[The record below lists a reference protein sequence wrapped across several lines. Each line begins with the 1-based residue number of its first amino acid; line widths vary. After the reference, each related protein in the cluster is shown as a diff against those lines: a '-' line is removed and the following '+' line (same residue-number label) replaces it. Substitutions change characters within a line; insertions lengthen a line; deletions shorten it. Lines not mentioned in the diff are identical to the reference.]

1 MCLTQPTPPLHS
13 SALLPDLVIPCG
25 GLSFEGKRTQAMF
38 FMGPCGLASKKIHK
52 SLISVLAEE
61 CFPQIGTATMV
72 RALHNLV

>member
-1 MCLTQPTPPLHS
+1 
-13 SALLPDLVIPCG
+13 
-25 GLSFEGKRTQAMF
+25 MF